1 VLFYVKF
8 SEVSGFVT
16 VLAQRAALV
25 VNSFSMGANEKRR
38 RASTSSLREVCPG
51 CRLVVEDVEGCTA
64 DDKQRIFMEMK
75 NVE

>member
-1 VLFYVKF
+1 MV
-8 SEVSGFVT
+8 
-16 VLAQRAALV
+16 A
-25 VNSFSMGANEKRR
+25 NSFSMGANEKRR